1 MLGTL
6 CFVLSVTICHVTFY
20 ITLCYTF
27 SVSFLDYPSVPYLV
41 TEMTSTFCVDSM
53 ASMSGSGSLG
63 SDGEGDDIGLPNNQ
77 EKKGKRTQAERQK
90 EYRKRTKQSEEEVR
104 RKLEDAT
111 QKLEDATHELRAM
124 REVYEQ
130 MREQNETAL
139 ARQREL
145 QGELEAVVKQ
155 RDRAIRERDDARRE
169 CTSLEEEMDSML
181 KNAGKCEE
189 CGRDI

>member
-1 MLGTL
+1 
-6 CFVLSVTICHVTFY
+6 
-20 ITLCYTF
+20 
-27 SVSFLDYPSVPYLV
+27 
-41 TEMTSTFCVDSM
+41 M

-145 QGELEAVVKQ
+145 QGELEALSSSETGQSVRGMMHVANAH
-155 RDRAIRERDDARRE
+155 RWRRRWIA
-169 CTSLEEEMDSML
+169 C
-181 KNAGKCEE
+181 
-189 CGRDI
+189 

>member
-41 TEMTSTFCVDSM
+41 TEMTPTFCVDSM
-53 ASMSGSGSLG
+53 SSMSGSGSLG

-111 QKLEDATHELRAM
+111 HELRAM
-124 REVYEQ
+124 REVHEQ

-145 QGELEAVVKQ
+145 QGELEAVVEE
-155 RDRAIRERDDARRE
+155 RDRAIQERDEALRERDELDAE
-169 CTSLEEEMDSML
+169 LDGMC
-181 KNAGKCEE
+181 NNVGKCE